1 MTETNTLH
9 PIGSTAG
16 LGIRLM
22 DLVLDS
28 KKIDSLL
35 ESIDDMAKTENAYEY
50 GLPLY
55 DEGQKARLREVVLK
69 WIAQAHDV

>member
-1 MTETNTLH
+1 
-9 PIGSTAG
+9 
-16 LGIRLM
+16 M